1 MNVLWCYPGHQKLQ
15 MGLGECC
22 RIIVQ
27 GLLYRDAIRLV
38 VRACIVLGAAFL
50 GVWGFRFVGLGCLAV
65 A

>member
-38 VRACIVLGAAFL
+38 VRACIVLGAAF
-50 GVWGFRFVGLGCLAV
+50 VVPFVSDYGHGCLGF
-65 A
+65 